1 MVGDGGGRF
10 WVWASGREEGIG
22 AGDDDEDG
30 GAEVTG
36 MLELEELG
44 IDIDLDASNS
54 DFISTSDNPFN

>member
-1 MVGDGGGRF
+1 MF
-10 WVWASGREEGIG
+10 WVGVSGTEECIG

-30 GAEVTG
+30 SAEVTG

-54 DFISTSDNPFN
+54 DFISTSDNTFN